1 MVRTSNL
8 VAAAALLAGACQA
21 QATGFKSCD
30 ALIDAGLGDSLLLPV
45 GEDDTYTRALKT
57 YYSATVAEMRP
68 FCILQ
73 PKTVADVST
82 AVKALAPLS
91 GAGAWNIAV
100 RGGGHGHWGGNN
112 VHNGVTIDLSLF
124 DQTTVHNSTC
134 GQVAS
139 IGAGSR
145 WASVLAETE
154 KHGLAVT
161 GGRIGTVG
169 VAGLTLG
176 GGTSFLIAERGFA
189 CDDVVNYEVV
199 LADGSVVNA
208 NKKTNPRLFKA
219 LKGGGSNFGIVTR
232 FDMATFPKK
241 TMYGGIMFIDWKH
254 KDELVETMIE
264 VITHNDEKPE
274 NSMIVMYTY
283 NAGSGSP
290 MMGTIPMSATGQED
304 ALPFRGMDKMS
315 TVMDMRMKWTYGEL
329 LAVMQDNGGNRNS
342 WYTLCFHNDKRIMDK
357 AEELFHTLIK
367 DAEKAFPNA
376 AWSINFVFQPL
387 PKGVAKFSVDNVLGL
402 QDTLTHDGILF
413 AGEAT
418 LSTRAEE
425 AYFSSRLAVITH
437 EIEAYAKSVDGNIPF
452 RYLPYA
458 APEQDPL
465 GTYGAENIALM
476 KDVALEYDPT
486 GFFQTRVNGGFK
498 LDNIA

>member
-1 MVRTSNL
+1 MVRSFNI
-8 VAAAALLAGACQA
+8 VAAATFLAGVCQA
-21 QATGFKSCD
+21 QATGFKRCD
-30 ALIDAGLGDSLLLPV
+30 ALIDAGLDESLLLPAS
-45 GEDDTYTRALKT
+45 EDDTYTRALGT

-91 GAGAWNIAV
+91 GAGSWNIAV
-100 RGGGHGHWGGNN
+100 RGGGHSHWGGNN

-124 DQTTVHNSTC
+124 NRTPVHNSTC
-134 GQVAS
+134 GKVAS

-154 KHGLAVT
+154 KHGLGVT

-208 NKKTNPRLFKA
+208 NKHDNPRLFKA
-219 LKGGGSNFGIVTR
+219 LKRGGSNLGIVTR

-241 TMYGGIMFIDWKH
+241 IMYGGIMFIDWKH
-254 KDELVETMIE
+254 KDELVDSMIE
-264 VITHNDEKPE
+264 VISDSEEKPGD
-274 NSMIVMYTY
+274 SMIVMYAY
-283 NAGSGSP
+283 NASAAAP
-290 MMGTIPMSATGQED
+290 MMGTIPMSATGDED
-304 ALPFRGMDKMS
+304 ARPFRGMDQM
-315 TVMDMRMKWTYGEL
+315 TAAMDMRTRWTYGEL
-329 LAVMQDNGGNRNS
+329 LAVMQHNGGKRNS

-357 AEELFHTLIK
+357 AEELFHTLIV

-376 AWSINFVFQPL
+376 SWSLNFVFQPL
-387 PKGVAKFSVDNVLGL
+387 PKVVAKFSGGNALGL
-402 QDTLTHDGILF
+402 QHSLTHDGILF

-418 LSTRAEE
+418 LNTRAEE
-425 AYFSSRLAVITH
+425 AYSRLRLAIITH
-437 EIEAYAKSVDGNIPF
+437 QLEEYAKSVDGNIPF
-452 RYLPYA
+452 RYLPYT

-465 GTYGAENIALM
+465 STYGAENIALM
-476 KDVALEYDPT
+476 KDVALEDDLT
-486 GFFQTRVNGGFK
+486 GFFQTRVSGGFK
-498 LDNIA
+498 LDNVA

>member
-1 MVRTSNL
+1 MVRSSNI
-8 VAAAALLAGACQA
+8 VAAATFLAGVCQA

-30 ALIDAGLGDSLLLPV
+30 ALIDAGLGESLLLPAS
-45 GEDDTYTRALKT
+45 EDDTYTRALGT

-91 GAGAWNIAV
+91 GAGSWNIAV

-124 DQTTVHNSTC
+124 NKT
-134 GQVAS
+134 
-139 IGAGSR
+139 
-145 WASVLAETE
+145 VLAETE
-154 KHGLAVT
+154 KHGLGVT
-161 GGRIGTVG
+161 GGRIGNVG

-199 LADGSVVNA
+199 LADGSTVNA
-208 NKKTNPRLFKA
+208 NKHDNPRLFKA

-241 TMYGGIMFIDWKH
+241 TLYGGIMFIDWKH
-254 KDELVETMIE
+254 KDELVDSMIE
-264 VITHNDEKPE
+264 VISDSEEKPGD
-274 NSMIVMYTY
+274 SMIVMYTY
-283 NAGSGSP
+283 NAGAAAP
-290 MMGTIPMSATGQED
+290 MMGTIPMSATGDED
-304 ALPFRGMDKMS
+304 ARPFRGMDQM
-315 TVMDMRMKWTYGEL
+315 TAVMDMRTRWTYGEL
-329 LAVMQDNGGNRNS
+329 LAVMQDNGGKRNS

-357 AEELFHTLIK
+357 AEELFHTLVA

-376 AWSINFVFQPL
+376 SWSLNFVFQPL
-387 PKGVAKFSVDNVLGL
+387 PKVVAKFSGGNALGL
-402 QDTLTHDGILF
+402 QDSLTHDGILF

-418 LSTRAEE
+418 LNTRAEE
-425 AYFSSRLAVITH
+425 AYFSSRLAIITH
-437 EIEAYAKSVDGNIPF
+437 QLEAYAKSVDGNIPF

-465 GTYGAENIALM
+465 STYGAENIALM

-498 LDNIA
+498 LDNVA

>member
-1 MVRTSNL
+1 MVRSFNI
-8 VAAAALLAGACQA
+8 VAAATFLAGVCQA
-21 QATGFKSCD
+21 QATGFKRCD
-30 ALIDAGLGDSLLLPV
+30 ALIDAGLGESLLLPAS
-45 GEDDTYTRALKT
+45 EDDTYTRALGT

-73 PKTVADVST
+73 PKTVADAST

-91 GAGAWNIAV
+91 GAGSWNIAV
-100 RGGGHGHWGGNN
+100 RGGGHSHWGGNN

-124 DQTTVHNSTC
+124 NRTPVHNSTC
-134 GQVAS
+134 GKVAS

-154 KHGLAVT
+154 KHGLGVT

-208 NKKTNPRLFKA
+208 NKHDNPRLFKA
-219 LKGGGSNFGIVTR
+219 LKRGGSNLGIVTR

-241 TMYGGIMFIDWKH
+241 IMYGGIMFIDWKH
-254 KDELVETMIE
+254 KDELVDSMIE
-264 VITHNDEKPE
+264 VISDSEEKPGD
-274 NSMIVMYTY
+274 SMIVMYAY
-283 NAGSGSP
+283 NASAAAP
-290 MMGTIPMSATGQED
+290 MMGTIPMSATGDED
-304 ALPFRGMDKMS
+304 ARPFRGMDQM
-315 TVMDMRMKWTYGEL
+315 TAAMDMRTMWTYGEL
-329 LAVMQDNGGNRNS
+329 LAVMQHNGG
-342 WYTLCFHNDKRIMDK
+342 KR
-357 AEELFHTLIK
+357 TP

-376 AWSINFVFQPL
+376 SWSLNFVFQPL
-387 PKGVAKFSVDNVLGL
+387 PKVVAKFSGGNALGL
-402 QDTLTHDGILF
+402 QHSLTHDGILF

-418 LSTRAEE
+418 LNTRAEE
-425 AYFSSRLAVITH
+425 DYSRLRLAIITH
-437 EIEAYAKSVDGNIPF
+437 QLEEYAKSVDGNIPF

-465 GTYGAENIALM
+465 STYGAENIALM
-476 KDVALEYDPT
+476 KDVALEDDLT
-486 GFFQTRVNGGFK
+486 GFFHTRVSGGFK
-498 LDNIA
+498 LDNVA

>member
-1 MVRTSNL
+1 MKRAIPNDFLILSPLTF
-8 VAAAALLAGACQA
+8 LAGVCQA

-30 ALIDAGLGDSLLLPV
+30 ALIDAGLSESLLLPTS
-45 GEDDTYTRALKT
+45 EDDTYTRALGT

-91 GAGAWNIAV
+91 GAG
-100 RGGGHGHWGGNN
+100 
-112 VHNGVTIDLSLF
+112 TS
-124 DQTTVHNSTC
+124 VHNSTC
-134 GQVAS
+134 GKVAS

-154 KHGLAVT
+154 KHGLGVT

-189 CDDVVNYEVV
+189 CDDVMNYEVV
-199 LADGSVVNA
+199 LADGNVVNA
-208 NKKTNPRLFKA
+208 NKYDNLRLFKA

-241 TMYGGIMFIDWKH
+241 TMYGGIMFVDWKH
-254 KDELVETMIE
+254 KDELVDSMIE
-264 VITHNDEKPE
+264 VISDSEEKPGD
-274 NSMIVMYTY
+274 SMIVMYTY
-283 NAGSGSP
+283 DAGAAAP
-290 MMGTIPMSATGQED
+290 MMGTIPMSATGDED
-304 ALPFRGMDKMS
+304 ARPFRGMDQM
-315 TVMDMRMKWTYGEL
+315 TAVMDMRTRWTYGEL
-329 LAVMQDNGGNRNS
+329 LAVMQDNGGKRNS

-357 AEELFHTLIK
+357 AEELFHTLVA

-376 AWSINFVFQPL
+376 SWSLNFVFQPL
-387 PKGVAKFSVDNVLGL
+387 PKVVAKFSGGNALGL
-402 QDTLTHDGILF
+402 QDSLTHDGILF

-418 LSTRAEE
+418 LNTRAEE
-425 AYFSSRLAVITH
+425 AYFSSRLAIITH
-437 EIEAYAKSVDGNIPF
+437 QLEAYAKSIDGNIPF

-465 GTYGAENIALM
+465 NTYGAENIALM

-486 GFFQTRVNGGFK
+486 GFFQTRVSGGFK
-498 LDNIA
+498 LDNVA